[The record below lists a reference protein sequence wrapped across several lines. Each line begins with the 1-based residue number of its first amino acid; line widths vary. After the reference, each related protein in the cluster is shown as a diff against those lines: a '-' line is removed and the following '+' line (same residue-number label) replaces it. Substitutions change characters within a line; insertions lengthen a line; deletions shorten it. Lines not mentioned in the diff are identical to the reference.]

1 MKSSRALPPWIVACA
16 LLCVGCT
23 VGPDFRTPD
32 PPAVDRYTSGSQ
44 PGAIGTVRLV
54 PERDIPAEWWSVFGS
69 PDIDNLV
76 RRALAASP
84 TLDQAR
90 ARLVE
95 AQELRTARAGA
106 TQYPQVDATLSA
118 VRQRID
124 PATFGFPQAPN
135 PGPFNVFGIG
145 ADVSYTFDLFG
156 GTRRE
161 LEGLAAD
168 VDYQGF
174 ELEAARLTLA
184 TNVVITAIRQAALAA
199 QIESTA
205 DIVAAQRRQLA
216 IVEQRYAL
224 GGVAW
229 VDVQNQRALVAQ
241 TDAVLAPLRA
251 QWEQAGHLLAVY
263 GGDPPAAAS
272 IPAIRLA
279 DLRLPAE
286 MPLRLPSELVRQRPD
301 IRANEALLHKA
312 SANVGVATADLYP
325 KLVISGGFSA
335 SQLNISDVF
344 GNGINIWNIGANL
357 LQPLF
362 RGGELQARKRAA
374 VAAYEQARGRLPA
387 VGAAGIAERRRRA
400 ALARSRRGRD
410 RRPIRAGGPRRRCLP
425 DHAGPVQCG
434 WRKPAGAARRRAGA
448 SAGGQRAPAG
458 AGQPLR
464 RCRGAVPGAGRGLD
478 ERPGRRGSVAGFAVC
493 ARSRVSQAV
502 RG

>member
-1 MKSSRALPPWIVACA
+1 LKSHRALPPLIVACA
-16 LLCVGCT
+16 LLGVGCT

-32 PPAVDRYTSGSQ
+32 PPAVDRYTSGPQ

-69 PDIDNLV
+69 ADIDNLV
-76 RRALAASP
+76 RHALDASP

-106 TQYPQVDATLSA
+106 TQYPQVDATAGA

-124 PATFGFPQAPN
+124 PATFGFPDAPN
-135 PGPFNVFGIG
+135 PGPFNVFSIG

-184 TNVVITAIRQAALAA
+184 TNIVIAAIRQAALAA

-205 DIVAAQRRQLA
+205 DILAAQRRQLA
-216 IVEQRYAL
+216 IVEQRYDL

-229 VDVQNQRALVAQ
+229 LDVQNQRALVAQ

-251 QWEQAGHLLAVY
+251 QWAQAGHLLAVY
-263 GGDPPAAAS
+263 GGEAPAVAS

-286 MPLRLPSELVRQRPD
+286 LPLRLPSELARQRPD

-335 SQLNISDVF
+335 SQLNISDLF
-344 GNGINIWNIGANL
+344 SNGINIWNIGANL

-362 RGGELQARKRAA
+362 RGGELRARERAA
-374 VAAYEQARGRLPA
+374 VAAYDQAAAAYRLSVLQGLQNVADVLRALEADEAAIAARSEQAARADDAYRITLGRFNAGGVSQLALLDAERGRLQA
-387 VGAAGIAERRRRA
+387 DNERLQAQASRFANAA
-400 ALARSRRGRD
+400 ALFQAL
-410 RRPIRAGGPRRRCLP
+410 GGGWTS
-425 DHAGPVQCG
+425 APV
-434 WRKPAGAARRRAGA
+434 AGAR
-448 SAGGQRAPAG
+448 
-458 AGQPLR
+458 
-464 RCRGAVPGAGRGLD
+464 
-478 ERPGRRGSVAGFAVC
+478 
-493 ARSRVSQAV
+493 
-502 RG
+502 

>member
-1 MKSSRALPPWIVACA
+1 M
-16 LLCVGCT
+16 
-23 VGPDFRTPD
+23 
-32 PPAVDRYTSGSQ
+32 
-44 PGAIGTVRLV
+44 
-54 PERDIPAEWWSVFGS
+54 
-69 PDIDNLV
+69 
-76 RRALAASP
+76 
-84 TLDQAR
+84 
-90 ARLVE
+90 
-95 AQELRTARAGA
+95 RTARAGA
-106 TQYPQVDATLSA
+106 TQYPQVDATASA

-135 PGPFNVFGIG
+135 PGPFNVFSIG

-205 DIVAAQRRQLA
+205 DILAAQRRQLA
-216 IVEQRYAL
+216 IVEQRYDL

-229 VDVQNQRALVAQ
+229 LDVQNQRALVAQ

-251 QWEQAGHLLAVY
+251 QWAQAGHLLAVY
-263 GGDPPAAAS
+263 GGDPPAVAS

-286 MPLRLPSELVRQRPD
+286 LPLRLPSELVRQRPD

-374 VAAYEQARGRLPA
+374 VAAYEQAAAAYRLSVLQGLQNVADVLRSLEADEAAIAARSEQAARADDAYRITLGRFN
-387 VGAAGIAERRRRA
+387 AGGVSQLALLDAERRRLQADNERLQAQASRYADAA
-400 ALARSRRGRD
+400 ALFQAL
-410 RRPIRAGGPRRRCLP
+410 GG
-425 DHAGPVQCG
+425 G
-434 WRKPAGAARRRAGA
+434 WTSAPAAAAR
-448 SAGGQRAPAG
+448 
-458 AGQPLR
+458 
-464 RCRGAVPGAGRGLD
+464 
-478 ERPGRRGSVAGFAVC
+478 
-493 ARSRVSQAV
+493 
-502 RG
+502 